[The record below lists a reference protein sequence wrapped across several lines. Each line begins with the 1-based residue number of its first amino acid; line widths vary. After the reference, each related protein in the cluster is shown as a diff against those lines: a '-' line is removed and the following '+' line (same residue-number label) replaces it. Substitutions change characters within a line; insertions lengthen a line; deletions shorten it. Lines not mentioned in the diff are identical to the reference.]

1 MSSTTAEELIAAL
14 FSRINAGDHSAK
26 EELFVL
32 VYDQLRRLA
41 GSHFRGKPA
50 SHTLQPTALVHEAF
64 MRLMRAEGG
73 FQDRGHFLAVASVAM
88 RQILTDHARRRN
100 AAKRRAG
107 ERVSWDDE
115 ESESGAATVAIA
127 DGSSSDQHVV
137 DILALD
143 RALTKLATLR
153 PRQARIVELRYF
165 GGLTVEEVADL
176 LIVSR
181 QTVEKEWRQARAWLR
196 AMLTA
201 ADEATNDEGDLQ

>member
-1 MSSTTAEELIAAL
+1 MNSSTPEESTAAL
-14 FSRINAGDHSAK
+14 FSRINAGDHAAK

-41 GSHFRGKPA
+41 GGYFHGKWA
-50 SHTLQPTALVHEAF
+50 NHILQPTAIVHEAF

-73 FQDRGHFLAVASVAM
+73 FQDRAHFLAVASVAM

-100 AAKRRAG
+100 AAKRGAG
-107 ERVSWDDE
+107 ERVTLNDE
-115 ESESGAATVAIA
+115 ESESRAATVALA
-127 DGSSSDQHVV
+127 DGPSPDQHVV

-143 RALTKLATLR
+143 RVLNKLATLR

-176 LIVSR
+176 LKLSR
-181 QTVEKEWRQARAWLR
+181 QTIEKEWRHARAWLR
-196 AMLTA
+196 SMLAA
-201 ADEATNDEGDLQ
+201 ADEATEDQGELQ

>member
-1 MSSTTAEELIAAL
+1 MHSPTPEELIAAL
-14 FSRINAGDHSAK
+14 LTRINAGDHSAK

-50 SHTLQPTALVHEAF
+50 SHTLQPTAIVHEAF

-73 FQDRGHFLAVASVAM
+73 FQDRAHFLAVASVAM

-100 AAKRRAG
+100 AAKRGAG
-107 ERVSWDDE
+107 ERVTLNDD
-115 ESESGAATVAIA
+115 ESESGAATVALA
-127 DGSSSDQHVV
+127 DASSPDQNIV

-143 RALTKLATLR
+143 KALNKLATLQ

-176 LIVSR
+176 LVVSR
-181 QTVEKEWRQARAWLR
+181 QTIEKEWRHARAWLR
-196 AMLTA
+196 AMLSA
-201 ADEATNDEGDLQ
+201 ADEATDDEGDLQ

>member
-1 MSSTTAEELIAAL
+1 
-14 FSRINAGDHSAK
+14 
-26 EELFVL
+26 
-32 VYDQLRRLA
+32 LA
-41 GSHFRGKPA
+41 GGHFRGRPA

-107 ERVSWDDE
+107 ERVTWDGE
-115 ESESGAATVAIA
+115 ESESGEARVAIA
-127 DGSSSDQHVV
+127 DGSSPDRNIV

-143 RALTKLATLR
+143 KALKELATLR

-176 LIVSR
+176 LAVSR
-181 QTVEKEWRQARAWLR
+181 QTVEKEWRHARAWLR
-196 AMLTA
+196 ATLAA
-201 ADEATNDEGDLQ
+201 ADEATDDDEGDLP